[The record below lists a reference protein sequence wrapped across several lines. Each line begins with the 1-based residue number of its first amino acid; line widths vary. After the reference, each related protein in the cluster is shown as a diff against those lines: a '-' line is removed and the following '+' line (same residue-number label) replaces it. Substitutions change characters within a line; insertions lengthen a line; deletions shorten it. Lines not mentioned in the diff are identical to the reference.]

1 MGIANFLRSLT
12 GGSQTTASVRSGK
25 TCPAGHPMDPSWDS
39 CPRCDAERR
48 LSQKTVSPAALE
60 TTDDAPAAHMSDT
73 PTRSDIEPVPD
84 SDAPPS
90 LPQRSA
96 AMQRNPTITPG
107 MQDAPED
114 DAALRSNAMPGAA
127 TNRKL
132 TGVLVTFSWRPQGQ
146 LFPLYEGRNV
156 IGRGTIEAE
165 GNRPVDVQITNDE
178 MLSNDHATIRCR
190 PGTSLFELVD
200 NLSTNGTFYKGAE
213 IERAAIKLEDGA
225 RFRTG
230 ATEWLM
236 KKIEW
241 TPEPVAPEP
250 AKRAASKGAKGTGST
265 NGSR

>member
-1 MGIANFLRSLT
+1 
-12 GGSQTTASVRSGK
+12 
-25 TCPAGHPMDPSWDS
+25 
-39 CPRCDAERR
+39 
-48 LSQKTVSPAALE
+48 
-60 TTDDAPAAHMSDT
+60 
-73 PTRSDIEPVPD
+73 
-84 SDAPPS
+84 
-90 LPQRSA
+90 
-96 AMQRNPTITPG
+96 MQRNPTITPG
-107 MQDAPED
+107 MQPASEED
-114 DAALRSNAMPGAA
+114 TSAVRSNAIPGAA
-127 TNRKL
+127 NNRKL

-165 GNRPVDVQITNDE
+165 GNRPVDVQVANDE

-241 TPEPVAPEP
+241 TPEPVAPAAP
-250 AKRAASKGAKGTGST
+250 AKSTAGKAAKGRGSQ
-265 NGSR
+265 NNPE